1 LVEAVVV
8 DAEVVG
14 ELVEDGAADLGDE
27 LCVGAADRFEGAA
40 EEEDA
45 VGEGEVVAG
54 GADGEGGALVEAEEH
69 AAGADAGR
77 AQFCRGGAFA
87 DEDVDVVQ
95 AAEEFGGQ
103 PVDGFADERVEAGG
117 AGDPASR

>member
-1 LVEAVVV
+1 VKAVVV

-27 LCVGAADRFEGAA
+27 LFVGAADRFEGAA

-69 AAGADAGR
+69 AAGADTGR
-77 AQFCRGGAFA
+77 AQFRRGGALA
-87 DEDVDVVQ
+87 DEDIDVVE
-95 AAEEFGGQ
+95 ATEDRRRQ
-103 PVDGFADERVEAGG
+103 PFDGLADERVEAGG
-117 AGDPASR
+117 AGEPATG